1 MLDQTWTRTLCFDN
15 GYQWILAELGKILE
29 VLVLEY
35 DFCGTRTR
43 TRTRRFGTRTGTRTR
58 GVGTRTRTRTRGSS
72 TRIRTR
78 GSVLVL
84 VFRF

>member
-1 MLDQTWTRTLCFDN
+1 MKFLLNRHIHLLYRMFET
-15 GYQWILAELGKILE
+15 ELGKVLE

-43 TRTRRFGTRTGTRTR
+43 TCTRRFGTRTRGFGTRT
-58 GVGTRTRTRTRGSS
+58 GTRTRGSS

-78 GSVLVL
+78 GSIIVR